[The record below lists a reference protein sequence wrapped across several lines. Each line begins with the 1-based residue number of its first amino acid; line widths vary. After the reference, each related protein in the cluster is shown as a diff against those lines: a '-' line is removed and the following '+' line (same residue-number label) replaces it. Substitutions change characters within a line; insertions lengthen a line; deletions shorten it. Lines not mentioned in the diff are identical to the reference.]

1 MTHTITPDLLAA
13 AAAIAL
19 EHWGIDGAPTRL
31 PGENVNICIGDAVLK
46 IATEPQADVDLEETL
61 SAALSLA
68 GLPVPV
74 SMPSLAGDVCVHTDL
89 GPARMLPLLPGA
101 PWGELPDTPER
112 LAAVGTLIAQAHQ
125 ALVAVDHPHARRTHA
140 WDLARAGQHR
150 CAVGLIGSP
159 TLRSAVDRALHL
171 HAAVDLTS
179 CPAGLLHGDV
189 NDENVLFDGNMA
201 TGLLDLGDVLHGAFV
216 QDIAIAIAYAIGH
229 DETTLQHAASLV
241 AAYDAL
247 RPLDLTEQQ
256 ALFPLVMA
264 RLATSACIRAQRA
277 ADPDDATDGE
287 SLQST
292 SEALLGHI
300 HMAPR
305 DAELILCSTCTV
317 HRGPGKDSES
327 MRLRRASALCGALSL
342 SYDEP
347 LHIVAGRGQ
356 FLYAA
361 DGEPYLDLVNNVCHV
376 GHCHEQVVRAIA
388 EQAARLNTNTRYLH
402 EHVLTLSQRL
412 ADTMPDPLS
421 VCFFVNS
428 GSEANE
434 LALRVAQAATGAT
447 DVLVIDG
454 AYHGNTSNCIAM
466 SPYKFQGPGGSG
478 CANWVHVVPSPDTYR
493 GEHNGNDAG
502 DAYAVEVG
510 RVAGEACAAG
520 GSIAAFFAESLLSCG
535 GQVPLPQGYLKAAFA
550 HVRKAGGLCIADEV
564 QVGFGRV
571 GDAMWGFQLHDVVPD
586 IVVLGKPM
594 GNGHPIGAVVTT
606 PAIAEA
612 FGQSGMEFFSTFG
625 GNPVSCAAAN
635 AVLDVIEQDGL
646 QARAAQLGSHFKAG
660 LTSLRHRHAIIGDV
674 RGNGLFLGIEL
685 VRDRDA
691 KVAAQTEAT
700 ALVNAMRQRGVL
712 LSMDGPL
719 HNVIKI
725 KPPMVLDE
733 ADIDMTLR
741 LLDDELGVL

>member
-1 MTHTITPDLLAA
+1 MTHAITSDLLAVA
-13 AAAIAL
+13 ASIAL
-19 EHWGIDGAPTRL
+19 EHWGIDGPVTRL
-31 PGENVNICIGDAVLK
+31 PGENVNVCIGNAVLK
-46 IATEPQADVDLEETL
+46 IATEPQADIDLEETL

-68 GLPVPV
+68 GLPVPI
-74 SMPSLAGDVCVHTDL
+74 SMPSLAGDVCVQTDL
-89 GPARMLPLLPGA
+89 GPARMLPLLPGRQ
-101 PWGELPDTPER
+101 WGELPDTSAR
-112 LAAVGTLIAQAHQ
+112 LAAVGTLIATAHQ
-125 ALVAVDHPHARRTHA
+125 ALVAIDHPHARRTHA

-150 CAVGLIGSP
+150 CAVGLISSR
-159 TLRSAVDRALHL
+159 TLRSAVDRALHM

-229 DETTLQHAASLV
+229 DETTLQDAASLV
-241 AAYDAL
+241 AAYDAI
-247 RPLDLTEQQ
+247 RPLELTEQQ

-264 RLATSACIRAQRA
+264 RLATSACIRAQRM
-277 ADPDDATDGE
+277 ADPDDATDGK

-292 SEALLGHI
+292 SEVLLGHI

-305 DAELILCSTCTV
+305 DAELMLCSACTV
-317 HRGPGKDSES
+317 HRGPGNDSDS
-327 MRLRRASALCGALSL
+327 MRSRRSSALGGALSL

-356 FLYAA
+356 FLYASN
-361 DGEPYLDLVNNVCHV
+361 GEPYLDLVNNVCHV
-376 GHCHEQVVRAIA
+376 GHCHEHVVRVIA

-402 EHVLTLSQRL
+402 EHVLTLSRRL
-412 ADTMPDPLS
+412 TETMPDPLS

-434 LALRVAQAATGAT
+434 LALRIAREATGAH
-447 DVLVIDG
+447 DALVIDG
-454 AYHGNTSNCIAM
+454 AYHGNTSSCIAM
-466 SPYKFQGPGGSG
+466 SPYKFKGAGGSG
-478 CANWVHVVPSPDTYR
+478 CPDWVHVVPSPDIYR
-493 GEHNGNDAG
+493 GAHNGTDAG

-510 RVAGEACAAG
+510 RVAGEACAG
-520 GSIAAFFAESLLSCG
+520 GRSIAAFFAESLLSCG
-535 GQVPLPQGYLKAAFA
+535 GQMPLPQNYLKAAFA

-612 FGQSGMEFFSTFG
+612 FANGGMEFFSTFG

-635 AVLDVIEQDGL
+635 AVLDVIEQEQL
-646 QARAAQLGSHFKAG
+646 LARAARLGSHFKEELG
-660 LTSLRHRHAIIGDV
+660 SLKERHSIIGDV
-674 RGNGLFLGIEL
+674 RGNGLFIGIEL
-685 VRDRDA
+685 VCDRDT
-691 KVAAQTEAT
+691 KVPADAQAT
-700 ALVNAMRQRGVL
+700 FVVNAMRQRGVL
-712 LSMDGPL
+712 LSTDGPL
-719 HNVIKI
+719 HNVIKV
-725 KPPMVLDE
+725 KPPMVLTE
-733 ADIDMTLR
+733 ADIDMTIRMLDDVLR
-741 LLDDELGVL
+741 L